1 MTKDQFIAWATSPKM
16 QVAERAFLG
25 SSGWGGIQLAKVLG
39 VNPVQTGSIVEVIVQ
54 ATPVLAALAWGLY
67 AMLEAKIVEKAGAIL
82 AAKQAGSVEINAN
95 APAKFQAVALDPSA
109 PGVNPEP
116 KATP

>member
-25 SSGWGGIQLAKVLG
+25 SSGWGGIQLAKVFHI
-39 VNPVQTGSIVEVIVQ
+39 NPVQTGSLVEVIVQ

-82 AAKQAGSVEINAN
+82 AAKQAGSVIIAN
-95 APAKFQAVALDPSA
+95 DAPAKFQALAVDPA
-109 PGVNPEP
+109 VPGVN
-116 KATP
+116 